1 MSTILDRIRR
11 EPALVA
17 GLVGAV
23 IALGVSF
30 GLELSG
36 EQTGAIMALVSA
48 ILAVVTRQ
56 QVTPVVDVVEQLDGT
71 EVVAGP
77 ANDIVGEGAV
87 VREVTPEHD
96 ETLRA

>member
-1 MSTILDRIRR
+1 MTTILDRIRR
-11 EPALVA
+11 EPALVT
-17 GLVGAV
+17 GLVGAL

-56 QVTPVVDVVEQLDGT
+56 QVTPYVDVVEQLDGT

-77 ANDIVGEGAV
+77 ANDMVGEGAV

-96 ETLRA
+96 DNLRV

>member
-11 EPALVA
+11 EPALVT
-17 GLVGAV
+17 GLVAAT

-36 EQTGAIMALVSA
+36 EQTGAIMALVVA
-48 ILAVVTRQ
+48 ILAFVTRQ
-56 QVTPVVDVVEQLDGT
+56 QVTPVVDVVERLDGT

-77 ANDIVGEGAV
+77 ANDLAVEGAV
-87 VREVTPEHD
+87 VREYVGEH
-96 ETLRA
+96 RA

>member
-11 EPALVA
+11 EPALVT

-77 ANDIVGEGAV
+77 ANDIVAEGAV
-87 VREVTPEHD
+87 VREIVEPLD
-96 ETLRA
+96 DDRG